1 MIKQATIGNLFSEI
15 THVPALFLP
24 ILTSASYIG
33 VTEKR
38 SQMPKPITNYEPY
51 WPENSQDFEQGVA
64 TYDPQA
70 AGDAQ
75 RIARYTPI
83 WYCPWVAVEP

>member
-1 MIKQATIGNLFSEI
+1 MAITRPKQSFFS
-15 THVPALFLP
+15 P
-24 ILTSASYIG
+24 IFILRIQNRW
-33 VTEKR
+33 KI
-38 SQMPKPITNYEPY
+38 QK
-51 WPENSQDFEQGVA
+51 NSEFEQGVA

-70 AGDAQ
+70 VGDAQ

>member
-1 MIKQATIGNLFSEI
+1 
-15 THVPALFLP
+15 
-24 ILTSASYIG
+24 
-33 VTEKR
+33 
-38 SQMPKPITNYEPY
+38 MPKPITNYEPY

-70 AGDAQ
+70 VGDAQ

>member
-1 MIKQATIGNLFSEI
+1 MPRKTAIFRLQPFYSDKICRKRAKIRRKWALRPSFRDFYNLF
-15 THVPALFLP
+15 L
-24 ILTSASYIG
+24 
-33 VTEKR
+33 
-38 SQMPKPITNYEPY
+38 NYEPY

-70 AGDAQ
+70 VGDAQ